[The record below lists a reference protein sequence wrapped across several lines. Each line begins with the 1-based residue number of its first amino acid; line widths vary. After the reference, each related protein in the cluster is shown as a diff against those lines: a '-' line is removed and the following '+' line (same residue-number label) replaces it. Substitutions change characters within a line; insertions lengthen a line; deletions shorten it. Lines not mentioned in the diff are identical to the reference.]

1 MVTLVTTVTRLIL
14 LCFSCNH
21 FILVT
26 GYNGYKIVNL
36 SIHFVIFSSFVY
48 LQNTPPH
55 HTNTPFY
62 AMMSFISTRKGIIKM
77 ILDLPPQ
84 TEQAIIATAQA
95 QGITVAELLKQTF
108 VEPDVMLNSD
118 LTRIELE
125 PEQFNKLMAL
135 LDEPPKPNPHLQN
148 LLRLTT
154 QM

>member
-1 MVTLVTTVTRLIL
+1 
-14 LCFSCNH
+14 
-21 FILVT
+21 
-26 GYNGYKIVNL
+26 
-36 SIHFVIFSSFVY
+36 
-48 LQNTPPH
+48 
-55 HTNTPFY
+55 
-62 AMMSFISTRKGIIKM
+62 MMSFISTRKGIIKM